1 MRDLLKDWRRW
12 TTAERVAV
20 VVIAT
25 LLLLGAPTAFLVNAY
40 LTTPEHISSGARSA
54 S

>member
-12 TTAERVAV
+12 TTAERVTAV
-20 VVIAT
+20 LIAT
-25 LLLLGAPTAFLVNAY
+25 LLLIGAPTALLVNAY
-40 LTTPEHISSGARSA
+40 LTTPEHTNSGTRNA